1 MIPDR
6 TVSSSRRPT
15 DRTPENPVR
24 REASSGRYTFG
35 DSEVNEWA
43 KTAMDPLVIHVQLGS
58 KVVSR
63 VLVDSGSSSDILYW
77 DAFQKL
83 GFEQNNLRPTTCTL
97 VGFGGERVK
106 ALGVITL

>member
-1 MIPDR
+1 
-6 TVSSSRRPT
+6 
-15 DRTPENPVR
+15 
-24 REASSGRYTFG
+24 
-35 DSEVNEWA
+35 
-43 KTAMDPLVIHVQLGS
+43 MDPLVIHVQLGS

-106 ALGVITL
+106 ALGVITLEMVLGEDDGAKRKESIDFIVVSLTDGGR